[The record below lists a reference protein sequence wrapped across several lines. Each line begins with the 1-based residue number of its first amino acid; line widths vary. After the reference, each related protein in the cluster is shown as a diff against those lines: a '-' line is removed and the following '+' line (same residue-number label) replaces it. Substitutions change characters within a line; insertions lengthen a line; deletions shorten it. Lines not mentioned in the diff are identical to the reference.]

1 MSRPPRVTSPSKHR
15 RDVSAA
21 GTTIRPMSAQ
31 RYTWTIGDTTCVDDR
46 DWSEMSADEFA
57 DALMDNY
64 LAQEDALDREALDFD
79 DPDHDPEVFAL
90 DVELDDPDADPDVF
104 ELLTTTETPRLGTA

>member
-1 MSRPPRVTSPSKHR
+1 
-15 RDVSAA
+15 
-21 GTTIRPMSAQ
+21 MSAQ